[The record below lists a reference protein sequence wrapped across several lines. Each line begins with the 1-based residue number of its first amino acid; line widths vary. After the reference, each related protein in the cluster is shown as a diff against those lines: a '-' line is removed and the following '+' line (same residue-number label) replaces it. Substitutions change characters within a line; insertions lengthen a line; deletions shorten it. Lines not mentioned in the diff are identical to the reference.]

1 MSANPMSNRRA
12 RTRNVEPATSAQDT
26 TVQPTRALD
35 KRFTFDTTTVR
46 HTQLKAAA
54 TLQGKKINEV
64 MNELMQDY
72 INKNFPG
79 ISTRLSNRYIYAHP
93 RQNHSAPGRVVFFI
107 PPTRTPVNIGTHYR

>member
-79 ISTRLSNRYIYAHP
+79 ISDEIE
-93 RQNHSAPGRVVFFI
+93 
-107 PPTRTPVNIGTHYR
+107 